1 LNLFFPPP
9 TPSQGDLLP
18 VYRRAD
24 LSRTMTLVVALFLT
38 AASTS
43 AFAREFRAADS
54 QNEDYPT
61 VQALLDMSSMV
72 AERSGGRHQINVN
85 HSRQLGEE
93 TEALERSRKQAE
105 AAGVK
110 IVTDVDRKPFE
121 AAIAGIYTKAQ
132 RDPAV
137 AQLIERIRKVK

>member
-1 LNLFFPPP
+1 
-9 TPSQGDLLP
+9 

-24 LSRTMTLVVALFLT
+24 LSRIITLVVALFLA

-43 AFAREFRAADS
+43 AFSREFRAADT
-54 QNEDYPT
+54 QNGDYRT
-61 VQALLDMSSMV
+61 VQALLYMGSMV
-72 AERSGGRHQINVN
+72 AERSGGRYQIKVFHAHQ
-85 HSRQLGEE
+85 LD
-93 TEALERSRKQAE
+93 E

-121 AAIAGIYTKAQ
+121 AAMAGLYAKAQ

-137 AQLIERIRKVK
+137 GQLIERIRKVE